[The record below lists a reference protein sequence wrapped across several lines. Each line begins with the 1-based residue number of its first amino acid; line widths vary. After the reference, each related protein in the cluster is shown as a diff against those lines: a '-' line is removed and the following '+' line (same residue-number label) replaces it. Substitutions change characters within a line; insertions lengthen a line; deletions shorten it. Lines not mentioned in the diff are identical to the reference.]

1 MKPIDRKSKKD
12 KCKHDIP
19 QTTHKFPNFMAIR
32 HPCTMMQRETG
43 ETKQQFN
50 YDGNTKLRIPSN
62 GIQLVSW

>member
-1 MKPIDRKSKKD
+1 
-12 KCKHDIP
+12 
-19 QTTHKFPNFMAIR
+19 MAIR
-32 HPCTMMQRETG
+32 HPCTMMQREIG